1 MKITLSG
8 VDGLLKALSGAEVK
22 SKIGKAVQKNGAQ
35 MHKAAISNAPVDTG
49 ALKQS
54 ITLEVS
60 DMTATVQENKHY
72 GIYVELGTRKMA
84 AQPYIKPAFNS
95 VKDTFV
101 SDLRKAVR

>member
-22 SKIGKAVQKNGAQ
+22 SKVSKAVQKNGAQ
-35 MHKAAISNAPVDTG
+35 MHKAALRNVPVDTG
-49 ALKQS
+49 HLKRS
-54 ITLEVS
+54 ITLETDS
-60 DMTATVQENKHY
+60 TTATVQEHTDY
-72 GIYVELGTRKMA
+72 GIYVEMGTRKMA

-95 VKDTFV
+95 VKDTFI

>member
-22 SKIGKAVQKNGAQ
+22 SKVSKAVQKNGAQ
-35 MHKAAISNAPVDTG
+35 MHRAALRYVPVDTS

-72 GIYVELGTRKMA
+72 GKYVELGTRKMA

-95 VKDTFV
+95 VKDTFI
-101 SDLRKAVR
+101 SDLRKAVK

>member
-22 SKIGKAVQKNGAQ
+22 SKVHKAVQKNGAA

-49 ALKQS
+49 HLKRS
-54 ITLEVS
+54 ITLETDS
-60 DMTATVQENKHY
+60 MTATVQEHTDY